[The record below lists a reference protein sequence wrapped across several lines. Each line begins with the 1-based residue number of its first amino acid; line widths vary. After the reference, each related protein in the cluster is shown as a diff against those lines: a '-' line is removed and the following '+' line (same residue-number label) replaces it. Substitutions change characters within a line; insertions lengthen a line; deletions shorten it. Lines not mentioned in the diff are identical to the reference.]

1 MVTDDELIIT
11 TNQLQNITNV
21 PSLPS
26 VSSIPNLTTVPSLPS
41 VSSIPNLTN
50 VQSLPSLPSVPSIP
64 NLTVVPPLPSV
75 PSIPNLNDQTR
86 PIITSYIPENIIESN
101 KKSIFES
108 EDQVLIIHSICD
120 IILFYMVFRY
130 ISNMFSHTKQNII
143 NCRESLQKLREQYG
157 LQID

>member
-1 MVTDDELIIT
+1 MVTEEELIIT

-26 VSSIPNLTTVPSLPS
+26 VSSIPNLTTVPSLSS

-50 VQSLPSLPSVPSIP
+50 VPSLPYVSSIP
-64 NLTVVPPLPSV
+64 NLTAQTHNVV
-75 PSIPNLNDQTR
+75 TA
-86 PIITSYIPENIIESN
+86 YIPENIIESN

-143 NCRESLQKLREQYG
+143 NCRESLHKLREQYG

>member
-1 MVTDDELIIT
+1 MVTEEELIIT

-26 VSSIPNLTTVPSLPS
+26 VSSIPNLTTVPSLSSVSSIPNLTTVPPLPS

-50 VQSLPSLPSVPSIP
+50 VPSLPYVSSIP
-64 NLTVVPPLPSV
+64 NLTAQTHNVV
-75 PSIPNLNDQTR
+75 TA
-86 PIITSYIPENIIESN
+86 YIPENIIESN

-143 NCRESLQKLREQYG
+143 NCRESLHKLREQYG